1 MSQAAI
7 GFIETRGLVG
17 LIEAADAA
25 AKAASVELLGFEQVG
40 GGLVSIRFS
49 GDVASVQTAVQ
60 AGVEAA
66 RQVSEVISHH
76 VIPAPHADL
85 VDLLETSK
93 PPVFDSTSTRP
104 AESVALSSLAEL
116 ENLPVAQLRQLVR
129 QAPGAS
135 LKGREVSR
143 ANKRTLIAELRR
155 IRQEKS

>member
-7 GFIETRGLVG
+7 GLIETRGLVG

-25 AKAASVELLGFEQVG
+25 TKAAGVELLGFEQVG

-66 RQVSEVISHH
+66 RQLSEVISHH

-85 VDLLETSK
+85 VDLLEISNS
-93 PPVFDSTSTRP
+93 PVSDSFFARP
-104 AESVALSSLAEL
+104 ADPIALPSLAEL

-129 QAPGAS
+129 QTPGAS
-135 LKGREVSR
+135 LKGRQVSR
-143 ANKRTLIAELRR
+143 ANKRTLIAELRQT
-155 IRQEKS
+155 RQEES